1 MVTTEPEP
9 APTAMHDPEDGFSH
23 EAPRKRR
30 SRSDPDAPS
39 RGALR
44 REALDVLGL
53 AHALVE
59 LNEAQLARVP
69 LADDLRELVATSRA
83 VKQHIAR
90 KRQLGFL
97 AKKLRLREDELPA
110 IRAALEHD
118 KANEQRETARLHRAE
133 ALRDRLLDG
142 GDEALVEFL
151 ANHPTA
157 DRQQL
162 RSLMRRAIDER
173 AREKPPAASRE
184 LFRALRDVLAGD
196 AG

>member
-1 MVTTEPEP
+1 
-9 APTAMHDPEDGFSH
+9 MHDPEDEFSH
-23 EAPRKRR
+23 AAPRKRR
-30 SRSDPDAPS
+30 GRGDPDAPS
-39 RGALR
+39 RGELR
-44 REALDVLGL
+44 REALDVLAL

-59 LNEAQLARVP
+59 LNEAQLVRVP

-83 VKQHIAR
+83 IKQHIAR

-110 IRAALEHD
+110 IRAALDHD

-142 GDEALVEFL
+142 GDEALVAFL
-151 ANHPTA
+151 AGHPTA

-162 RSLMRRAIDER
+162 RTLMRRAIDER
-173 AREKPPAASRE
+173 ERGKPPVASRE
-184 LFRALRDVLAGD
+184 LFRALRDLPGAEIPQSQL
-196 AG
+196 